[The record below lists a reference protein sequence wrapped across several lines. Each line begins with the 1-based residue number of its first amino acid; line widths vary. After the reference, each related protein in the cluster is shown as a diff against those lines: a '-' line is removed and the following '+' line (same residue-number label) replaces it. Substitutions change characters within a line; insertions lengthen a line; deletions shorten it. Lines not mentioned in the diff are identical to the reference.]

1 MSTVG
6 RSGSSST
13 HEGSARRRALG
24 LLLLASLLWSSGG
37 VLIKW
42 VQWHPVAIG
51 GMRSLIA
58 ALVLLL
64 LARLRGPLKF
74 RFDPV
79 SLGIACSYAGTVV
92 LFVIATKLT
101 TAANAILLQYTAPI
115 YVALFGY
122 WLLGERTTAIDWI
135 AIAAVL
141 VGMVLFLY
149 DGLGGGGML
158 GNGLACISAVCFATT
173 VMLLRHQQGRS
184 SLEAIILGNLLAAVI
199 GLPFMFSAPA
209 PDALSWLGLAL
220 LGVFQLGISYWLYV
234 LAVRHVSALEGVL
247 IPILEPL
254 LSPVWVAIWL
264 GERPTPMAIAGG
276 VLVLAAVLLRGIW
289 QALATRRGSA
299 IVPS

>member
-1 MSTVG
+1 MCRWRVLSSVVL
-6 RSGSSST
+6 SKSSSFA
-13 HEGSARRRALG
+13 GSARNRALI
-24 LLLLASLLWSSGG
+24 LLVLASLLWSSGG

-58 ALVLLL
+58 AVVLLL
-64 LARLRGPLKF
+64 LARLRGPLQF

-79 SLGIACSYAGTVV
+79 TLGIASSYAGTVV

-122 WLLGERTTAIDWI
+122 WLLGERTTAVDWI

-141 VGMVLFLY
+141 LGMVLFLY

-173 VMLLRHQQGRS
+173 VMLLRQQQGRS
-184 SLEAIILGNLLAAVI
+184 SMEAIILGNLLAALI

-209 PDALSWLGLAL
+209 PDAASWLGMLL

-247 IPILEPL
+247 IPVLEPL
-254 LSPVWVAIWL
+254 LSPLWVALWFA
-264 GERPTPMAIAGG
+264 ERPTPLAIVGG
-276 VLVLAAVLLRGIW
+276 LLVLCAVVLRGVW
-289 QALATRRGSA
+289 QALSA
-299 IVPS
+299 RAG